1 MEKLHLKV
9 RKRFYVRLPFQVL
22 VPTLKYIFF
31 SGVHQDGQ
39 NYVMTILMKS
49 RNVDW
54 NNGSATSKIINMEE
68 GFGKPGSEVNPK
80 NIIDKVQHRNFMDTL
95 FIIDTDVTHAVSDIE
110 AKENSPAHRD
120 MFVAFTRRMRK
131 KTDEDDLSKRF
142 DSERGHSELPFA
154 MGLKNKVLI
163 NHYT

>member
-1 MEKLHLKV
+1 
-9 RKRFYVRLPFQVL
+9 
-22 VPTLKYIFF
+22 
-31 SGVHQDGQ
+31 
-39 NYVMTILMKS
+39 MTILLKS

-110 AKENSPAHRD
+110 AKENSPAFRD

-154 MGLKNKVLI
+154 VALKSKLLI
-163 NHYT
+163 NHV